1 MDAILTCLFLFGS
14 VIIKNM
20 RYKIEDLDKGFF
32 KTVGTK
38 YFTFHLMFFVGD
50 NFLKVYNQKVQF
62 IHVNGFFC
70 SIFYVH
76 VQFLNFQLNT
86 VKFQSVQSISKFQ
99 IQLNRVEFLGDDGK
113 FDTENYVEGHNF
125 TVNGFP
131 IATSNV
137 GEWQMPNTQSTP
149 ASVSSTPTSSRVPR
163 RIPLATLKVV
173 RADLGS
179 NGKPKNMNYHN
190 LTAHINLYVEEKA
203 CITNIQLKVWKEM
216 ADNKLAIV
224 GANGLV
230 IPDQETTR
238 GNPKYLN

>member
-1 MDAILTCLFLFGS
+1 
-14 VIIKNM
+14 M

-38 YFTFHLMFFVGD
+38 YFIFHLMFFVGD
-50 NFLKVYNQKVQF
+50 NFLKVYNQKFQF

-70 SIFYVH
+70 SILYVH

-99 IQLNRVEFLGDDGK
+99 FQLNRVKFLGDDGK
-113 FDTENYVEGHNF
+113 FDIENYVEGHNF

-131 IATSNV
+131 VATSNV

-149 ASVSSTPTSSRVPR
+149 APVSSTPTSSRVPR

-173 RADLGS
+173 RPDLGS

-190 LTAHINLYVEEKA
+190 FTAHINLYVEEEA
-203 CITNIQLKVWKEM
+203 CITNIQLKVRKEM
-216 ADNKLAIV
+216 TDNKLAIV

-230 IPDQETTR
+230 ILDQRATR

>member
-1 MDAILTCLFLFGS
+1 
-14 VIIKNM
+14 M